1 MGSDNKKEKALPK
14 TPIFGQRPGEQTPIQ
29 PKGGIGRLAGTSRDK
44 AFYNF
49 SDPSDQYANAKGYY
63 IQFEYFHGDEAV
75 KFVSFKAFIT
85 EFTDNYSSNWN
96 SEDVYG
102 RPDPIHT
109 FQNTTR
115 TINISWDVPSAGFA
129 EAQENLAKASKMMR
143 FLYPSYREDS
153 NASTITKPPL
163 LRMKFVNLI
172 KKDDTKGL
180 LGKAAG
186 FTFAPDLEVGFWDG
200 HPNGLGETFSLY
212 PKLLRFSCEFSV
224 IHEHHLGWH
233 DCTGLWEVV
242 CGKDGKQKL
251 DKDKA
256 AWPYAPYGDSAN
268 ELLYIPDPLNKES
281 VDDVINDTVNDGL
294 GDATTAADS
303 QKVDRSS
310 ASAQGVTKSEEEN
323 ARKAK
328 ESQQGSQP
336 LAVGV
341 VPEEETEAELNA
353 ALEG

>member
-1 MGSDNKKEKALPK
+1 M
-14 TPIFGQRPGEQTPIQ
+14 
-29 PKGGIGRLAGTSRDK
+29 
-44 AFYNF
+44 
-49 SDPSDQYANAKGYY
+49 
-63 IQFEYFHGDEAV
+63 
-75 KFVSFKAFIT
+75 
-85 EFTDNYSSNWN
+85 
-96 SEDVYG
+96 
-102 RPDPIHT
+102 
-109 FQNTTR
+109 
-115 TINISWDVPSAGFA
+115 PSAGFL

-143 FLYPSYREDS
+143 FLYPSYREDN

-180 LGKAAG
+180 LGKASG

-242 CGKDGKQKL
+242 CGNDGAQKL

-256 AWPYAPYGDSAN
+256 AWPYVPYGDSAN
-268 ELLYIPDPLNKES
+268 EYLYIPDPLNKATADE
-281 VDDVINDTVNDGL
+281 VIDDGP
-294 GDATTAADS
+294 GDSANAAAS
-303 QKVDRSS
+303 QRADRSS
-310 ASAQGVTKSEEEN
+310 TSAQGVGKSEQEN

-336 LAVGV
+336 QNTSSS
-341 VPEEETEAELNA
+341 PEEEREANLDA
-353 ALEG
+353 ALNNNLGG